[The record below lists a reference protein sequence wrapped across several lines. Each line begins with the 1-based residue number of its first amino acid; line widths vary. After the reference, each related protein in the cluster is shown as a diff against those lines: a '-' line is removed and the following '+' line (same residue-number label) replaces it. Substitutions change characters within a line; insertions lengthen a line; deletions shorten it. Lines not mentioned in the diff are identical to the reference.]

1 MTVTETAPE
10 AAPPPPPPPPPE
22 APPRHRRFKGSGE
35 FTPTDQVVR
44 MVLLVAAIL
53 PTLAL
58 AFLAYQMI
66 KSAYPAIVFSGWDF
80 FSTKS
85 FSVGTGGYNTTLVHR
100 HGYTASGGASFGILT
115 LLFGTFVSSIF
126 ALIIAVPVAVG
137 GAILLVE
144 KLPARVADIFGVFLE
159 LLAGIPSVVY
169 GLWGYLTLAPLLARH
184 IYVPI
189 SNLGIPWF
197 TKQASSGQGLLTSS
211 LVLSLMIIPIIAS
224 TTRELVR
231 SVPTLTKEGAVGLGL
246 TNSETVRLV
255 TLPFV
260 RSGVVAA
267 TFLGWGR
274 ALGETLAIL
283 MISGN
288 FTNNFPNSIYAPFS
302 TMAASIARL
311 LDAALSDPT
320 GMSVHALAYVGL
332 VLLIIT
338 LVTNFIGRLIASKF
352 SGVALP
358 VGAGL

>member
-1 MTVTETAPE
+1 VTVTETAPE
-10 AAPPPPPPPPPE
+10 AAPPPPPPPPPR
-22 APPRHRRFKGSGE
+22 PRPHRRRFGGSGE

-44 MVLLVAAIL
+44 MVLMVAAIL

-66 KSAYPAIVFSGWDF
+66 RSAYPAIVFSGWDF
-80 FSTKS
+80 FTTKG
-85 FSVGTGGYNTTLVHR
+85 FSVGTGGYSATVIHR
-100 HGYTASGGASFGILT
+100 HGYTAEGGASFGLLT
-115 LLFGTFVSSIF
+115 LLFGTIVSSLL
-126 ALIIAVPVAVG
+126 ALIVAVPVAVG

-144 KLPARVADIFGVFLE
+144 KLPRRMADVFGVFLE

-184 IYVPI
+184 VYVPI
-189 SNLGIPWF
+189 SHLGIPWF
-197 TKQASSGQGLLTSS
+197 TKQASAGQGLLTSS
-211 LVLSLMIIPIIAS
+211 LVLALMVIPIIAS

-231 SVPTLTKEGAVGLGL
+231 SVPQLTKEGAVGLGL
-246 TNSETVRLV
+246 TNSESVRLV
-255 TLPFV
+255 TLPFI

-274 ALGETLAIL
+274 ALGETLAVL

-288 FTNNFPNSIYAPFS
+288 FVNTFPNSIFAPFS
-302 TMAASIARL
+302 TMAATIARL
-311 LDAALSDPT
+311 LDAALGDPT

-332 VLLIIT
+332 VLLVIT
-338 LVTNFIGRLIASKF
+338 LVTNFVGRLIASRF